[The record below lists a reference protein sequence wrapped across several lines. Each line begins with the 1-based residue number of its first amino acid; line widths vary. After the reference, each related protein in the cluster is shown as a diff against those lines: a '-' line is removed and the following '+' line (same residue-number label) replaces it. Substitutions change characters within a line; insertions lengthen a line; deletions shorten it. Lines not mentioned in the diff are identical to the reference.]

1 MSGLPT
7 DNTES
12 LCCCGVSSQRK
23 TLYYAN
29 TVHIMYYRINTIS
42 FDASR
47 KDEFMAYADSMR
59 SEMKNITG
67 VQSIC
72 IIETSEGQATGVA
85 IYDSK
90 ASAEDALPQIQKIMG
105 GMKEFFTAPPD
116 LKLGPVMWSM

>member
-1 MSGLPT
+1 MLWIFKIKEKRLYCT
-7 DNTES
+7 DI
-12 LCCCGVSSQRK
+12 VQ
-23 TLYYAN
+23 
-29 TVHIMYYRINTIS
+29 IMYYRINTIS

-59 SEMKNITG
+59 SEMKTITG

-105 GMKEFFTAPPD
+105 GMAQFFTAPPE
-116 LKLGPVMWSM
+116 LKLGPIMWSM